1 MSVGGNEMKIAD
13 HFTIKELT
21 DTSYADMLAENIY
34 YALDHF
40 NELTKLA
47 QFCERVRKILG
58 VPMEITSGVRCPN
71 LNRKVGGVS
80 NSDHVKLLA
89 IDFVPSRLKLKTA
102 FDKIANS
109 SLDFKQLILE
119 KNSWIH
125 ISIGDKREALVYDG
139 KKYTRV

>member
-1 MSVGGNEMKIAD
+1 MSFRKLGGTEMKIAD

-58 VPMEITSGVRCPN
+58 VPMEITSGVRCPK
-71 LNRKVGGVS
+71 LNKKIGGVIVEVVI
-80 NSDHVKLLA
+80 N
-89 IDFVPSRLKLKTA
+89 RG
-102 FDKIANS
+102 NNGN
-109 SLDFKQLILE
+109 
-119 KNSWIH
+119 KN
-125 ISIGDKREALVYDG
+125 
-139 KKYTRV
+139 